1 LALPRHEHVSLSSPR
16 REENVCLLE
25 KFIMELFRD
34 THFDFLG
41 KKWWFIL
48 PSLILTLAGLVS
60 LLANRGPR
68 YSIDFLGGAVMDV
81 RWEGMPPIER
91 LRNAV
96 SAQLTGA
103 SVVAAHDIGGSNEVL
118 ISTPAEENLTGLR
131 QTIAQSLSSV
141 GTGYWIRSFEAIGPQ
156 IGADLRR
163 QALLATGGASG
174 GMLLYLACRFR
185 LVYGVAAV
193 VAMAH
198 DAFITVGLF
207 SLLHQEISLTVVAA
221 LLTLIGYSMNDTIVV
236 FDRIRENRRT
246 SAREPLADTINRS
259 INQTLSRTILTS
271 GLTLLTALSLL
282 VFGGPVLHGFSLVL
296 VIGIIVGTF
305 SSIFIASPILL
316 AWEQG
321 RTERS
326 SQPAALP
333 EGGVR

>member
-1 LALPRHEHVSLSSPR
+1 
-16 REENVCLLE
+16 
-25 KFIMELFRD
+25 MELFRD
-34 THFDFLG
+34 TRLDFLG
-41 KKWWFIL
+41 RKWWFIL

-60 LLANRGPR
+60 LLVNSGPR
-68 YSIDFLGGAVMDV
+68 YSVDFLGGAVMDV
-81 RWEGMPPIER
+81 RWEGAPPIER
-91 LRNAV
+91 IRAAV
-96 SAQLTGA
+96 SSRLSGV
-103 SVVAAHDIGGSNEVL
+103 SVVAAHDLTGSNEVL
-118 ISTPAEENLTGLR
+118 VSAEAPAQEDLTALR
-131 QTIAQSLSSV
+131 QTTDEALSTFDTRYS
-141 GTGYWIRSFEAIGPQ
+141 IRSFEAIGPQ

-174 GMLLYLACRFR
+174 GMLLYLAWRFR
-185 LVYGVAAV
+185 MVYGVAAV

-207 SLLHQEISLTVVAA
+207 SLLHQEVSLTVVAA

-246 SAREPLADTINRS
+246 SRNEPLAKTINRS
-259 INQTLSRTILTS
+259 INQTLSRTVLTS

-282 VFGGPVLHGFSLVL
+282 FFGGPVLHGFSLVL
-296 VIGIIVGTF
+296 VIGIIVGTC

-321 RTERS
+321 GDHLTGRHV
-326 SQPAALP
+326 ALP